1 MVRNLRNYIT
11 SSLLNSWLF
20 NTSEYGDINNFISYL
35 NKEPKE
41 QTEAMLKGIEFEN
54 ECYDGKHEHIQ
65 KYIKNG
71 LYQVECRKIY
81 KDILIFGYADVLTY
95 DTIYDIKRVKSYKL
109 GKYYN
114 TSQHKIYCYCLGL
127 DKFAYLVQ
135 AKDEDKNNFFVEHY
149 DYKQG
154 QAEQLIDQ
162 FIDWLRV
169 TGYYKIWKERWAIVT
184 GKQIGRAHV

>member
-1 MVRNLRNYIT
+1 MVRNLHNYIT

-20 NTSEYGDINNFISYL
+20 NTSEYGNIDNFISYL

-81 KDILIFGYADVLTY
+81 KDILIFGYADVLIY

-127 DKFAYLVQ
+127 EKFSYLVQ
-135 AKDEDKNNFFVEHY
+135 GNYKTDEEASQNFFTESY
-149 DYKQG
+149 TYKQG

-162 FIDWLRV
+162 FIDWLKL
-169 TGYYKIWKERWAIVT
+169 TGYYNTWKEKWVRE
-184 GKQIGRAHV
+184 

>member
-1 MVRNLRNYIT
+1 MYNYIT
-11 SSLLNSWLF
+11 SSLLNSWLY
-20 NTSEYGDINNFISYL
+20 NTSEYGDINNFLSYL

-54 ECYDGKHEHIQ
+54 ECYEGKHEHIQ
-65 KYIKNG
+65 KYIKDG
-71 LYQVECRKIY
+71 LYQVECRKMY

-95 DTIYDIKRVKSYKL
+95 DTIYDIKRTKAYKV

-135 AKDEDKNNFFVEHY
+135 ADDGFYKEDYN
-149 DYKQG
+149 YKTG

-162 FIDWLRV
+162 FIDWLKV
-169 TGYYKIWKERWAIVT
+169 AGYYKTWKERWV
-184 GKQIGRAHV
+184 RE